1 MAERKALDVVVRY
14 ANVHGTINM
23 LYQFKRL
30 PTIDGSD
37 DVYVR
42 LLCLPPGPRSGQIKC
57 SLITTRLS
65 KAPEF
70 EAVSYCW
77 GALLGRESIYITNE
91 NEHQDSAVG
100 DALKVPNSIIPFLH
114 CTRGQHDRRTRILW
128 IDSICINQNDPE
140 ERSREV
146 LKMSEIYSKAT
157 NTISWLG
164 PEHDSSDDGISYAI
178 DLARLLQQHMSK
190 NSETT
195 TPDDEASQTVTVKV
209 TLGDPRLEALFAILD
224 RPYFERAWIVQEV
237 ILSDRVLLV
246 CGDAVISWE
255 QFIGAFTYFVL
266 ATPWIWEFYPTNR
279 LSLLYTLKH
288 TGDDFKNP
296 ANPNWLKVLVMLRGF
311 RASDPRDKV
320 YAYYGLQCKGGLTE
334 LGIKPNYKNM
344 AVHDLYTTLATNAL
358 REGQAEVLHIPRL
371 VRANDTDN
379 ESQQL
384 VPINLPSWVPDW
396 QCTDRTPQ
404 PLIYGRRD
412 SLRGSF
418 TGEHRASGE
427 SKLDISFNFLAD
439 SSHDSDSYAPQALPT
454 MLRLRGFTVARIVRS
469 TQTWIS
475 PHFNSRRQ
483 TLLAQAQNLQRY
495 RHQIAAWEAVLH
507 PPAAP
512 NHYSPT
518 GQPQKE
524 AVYDTLLGDASYYH
538 LKARQDAYAGF
549 ERRQRILR
557 LIPTFQR
564 HISVG
569 LYMLL
574 ILVDRLL
581 KAFGYENPEIESRVM
596 MSNVLNRR
604 VARCAVEEARD
615 TEYLALVPG
624 LAAPGDHVVLVQGLK
639 MPLVLRPKGR
649 GRLTKNANED
659 KMVHAWEFIGDC
671 YVHGIMDGDVWEK
684 RAREC
689 EDLWIA

>member
-1 MAERKALDVVVRY
+1 
-14 ANVHGTINM
+14 M
-23 LYQFKRL
+23 LYQYNRL

-37 DVYVR
+37 DVYIR

-65 KAPEF
+65 QALEF
-70 EAVSYCW
+70 DAVSYCW
-77 GALLGRESIYITNE
+77 GPLLDRDFIYIAHE
-91 NEHQDSAVG
+91 KEHRGSAVG
-100 DALKVPNSIIPFLH
+100 DALGVPNSIIPFLH
-114 CTRGQHDRRTRILW
+114 CARGQHNRRTRVLW

-146 LKMSEIYSKAT
+146 LKMSKIYSKAT

-164 PEHDSSDDGISYAI
+164 PEQDSSDGAISYAI
-178 DLARLLQQHMSK
+178 DLARLLQQHISK

-195 TPDDEASQTVTVKV
+195 TPDDEASHTVTTKV

-237 ILSDRVLLV
+237 VVSDRVLLV

-255 QFIGAFTYFVL
+255 QFLGAFTYFVM

-279 LSLLYTLKH
+279 ILLLYTLKH
-288 TGDDFKNP
+288 TGDDFKDP
-296 ANPNWLKVLVMLRGF
+296 ASPNWLKVLVMLRAF

-320 YAYYGLQCKGGLTE
+320 YAYYGLQCKDGLTE

-344 AVHDLYTTLATNAL
+344 TVYDLYTTLATNAL

-371 VRANDTDN
+371 VRVIEADN

-404 PLIYGRRD
+404 PLIYGRKD
-412 SLRGSF
+412 SLCGSF
-418 TGEHRASGE
+418 TGEHLASGD
-427 SKLDISFNFLAD
+427 SKLDVAFNLLAD
-439 SSHDSDSYAPQALPT
+439 SSQDFDSYAPQALPK

-469 TQTWIS
+469 TQTWIF
-475 PHFNSRRQ
+475 PHLNGRRQ

-512 NHYSPT
+512 THYGPT
-518 GQPQKE
+518 SQPQKE
-524 AVYDTLLGDASYYH
+524 AVYDTILGDASYYP
-538 LKARQDAYAGF
+538 LRTRRAAYAGF

-569 LYMLL
+569 VYMLL
-574 ILVDRLL
+574 ILVDRFL
-581 KAFGYENPEIESRVM
+581 KAFGYENPEIESRAM

-615 TEYLALVPG
+615 TEYLGLVPG
-624 LAAPGDHVVLVQGLK
+624 LAAPGDHVVLVQGLRT
-639 MPLVLRPKGR
+639 PLVLRPKGR
-649 GRLTKNANED
+649 RRVTNEANED
-659 KMVHAWEFIGDC
+659 KMVDTWEFIGDC
-671 YVHGIMDGDVWEK
+671 YVHGIMDGSIWWK
-684 RAREC
+684 RKDEC